1 MSPFQTDWTR
11 ISLTIGDGQ
20 VSGTCEIVN
29 KWQIWF
35 GISTDIHRFS
45 FWSLHCGIWWHI
57 KLHLEISS
65 KCISC
70 LEKVLVS
77 QLDLTPA
84 ASLKHLFSFAPCEP
98 CPCIPLSSLPA
109 TQRGKASCHLLPISR
124 AATKALHKQ
133 SLAVIAQPAAAT
145 QPHIQH
151 NMGKRRD
158 CGEIYSG
165 CHSNEGMKSPC
176 SPALPAKR

>member
-1 MSPFQTDWTR
+1 MSPFQTDWIR

-57 KLHLEISS
+57 KLHLVISS

-77 QLDLTPA
+77 QLDLTSA

-98 CPCIPLSSLPA
+98 CPCIPLGSLPA
-109 TQRGKASCHLLPISR
+109 TQRGKASCHLLPISE
-124 AATKALHKQ
+124 AATKALRKQ
-133 SLAVIAQPAAAT
+133 SLAVITQPAAAT
-145 QPHIQH
+145 QPHIQQ
-151 NMGKRRD
+151 NMSKKKRLWRALFRLPLQW
-158 CGEIYSG
+158 GHE
-165 CHSNEGMKSPC
+165 SPC
-176 SPALPAKR
+176 SPAPR